1 MGTDTVLRLYSVQYR
16 SLRIILATISAMST
30 LVFSVVLAIVLLVE
44 PRITYWLLILALP
57 FSLLAFFITM
67 CFSNFALRPL
77 ERLVTKAK
85 KLASGDLSVRFFD
98 KKSHSSPLVVR
109 ELSRSLD
116 TVSARVRSSMAEVSA
131 EGKRQGQFISDVSH
145 EIRTPLTA
153 IRGAAEILMD
163 QDVPPNDQRRFC
175 ETIIHESERLT
186 RLANDLLTLQRI
198 EGDGE
203 IVLERVNLHDIVEFA
218 AAALKPILDERRVN
232 LAISGQAP
240 DILGDPDR
248 LQQVVQNLVDNASR
262 VVGDEGRVH
271 VELSGVRQHSV
282 ITVSDDGPGFG
293 DIDPA
298 RLFDRFY
305 RGDFS
310 RARVSGGIGL
320 GLTIVKA
327 IITAH
332 EGTVEAV
339 NLPGGGACFI
349 VAIPSLPP
357 KTA

>member
-1 MGTDTVLRLYSVQYR
+1 VQYR
-16 SLRIILATISAMST
+16 PLRIVLASVSAFST
-30 LVFSVVLAIVLLVE
+30 LVFSVVLAFVIVLDPHL
-44 PRITYWLLILALP
+44 TYWLLVLAVP
-57 FSLLAFFITM
+57 FSIFAFFI
-67 CFSNFALRPL
+67 ALWLSGLLVLPL
-77 ERLVTKAK
+77 GNLVNKAK
-85 KLASGDLSVRFFD
+85 ALADGDLSVQFSDGSFRYA
-98 KKSHSSPLVVR
+98 PLAVR
-109 ELSRSLD
+109 ELGESLD
-116 TVSARVRSSMAEVSA
+116 KVSMRVRSSMAEVSA
-131 EGKRQGQFISDVSH
+131 ESKRQGQFISDVSH

-153 IRGAAEILMD
+153 IRGAAETLID
-163 QDVPPNDQRRFC
+163 EDIPYRDRQRFC

-203 IVLERVNLHDIVEFA
+203 IKLKRVNLHDIIEYA
-218 AAALKPILDERRVN
+218 AAMLEPLLGERQAH
-232 LAISGQAP
+232 LAISGEAP
-240 DILGDPDR
+240 DVLGDPDR
-248 LQQVVQNLVDNASR
+248 LQQVAQNLIENASR
-262 VVGDEGRVH
+262 FVGEGGRIH
-271 VELSGVRQHSV
+271 VELSGIREHSV

-310 RARVSGGIGL
+310 RARTTGGTGL

-327 IITAH
+327 IVTAH

-357 KTA
+357 RRS